1 MAAHALIFD
10 LDGTLWD
17 SHPLYAAVIESRGGQ
32 GSLKTM
38 EALRNGGNTAK
49 LLRDVGVREGNF
61 PMELRRHRSALCLYP
76 MVEDKF
82 ASLSS
87 AKAYVGVVTSL
98 PEWIWRPMI
107 SAVGIPVV
115 ATAIEGWSRGFS
127 KAIAIRRVLAALGI
141 PGGGGAWYVGDMAS
155 DGLAAKSAGVS
166 FAWASWGYAHQPL
179 KQSGRELLSFA
190 DVLDL

>member
-38 EALRNGGNTAK
+38 DALRNGGNTAR

-87 AKAYVGVVTSL
+87 AKAHVGVVTSL

-141 PGGGGAWYVGDMAS
+141 PGGGGVWYVGDMAS

-166 FAWASWGYAHQPL
+166 FAWASWGYADQPL